1 LEGGQNEPEEDNPML
16 GWHGIRRSLDEPE
29 LIKSEFQAIKKMYDE
44 GLTNLHIMLPFV
56 ISVEEVRRAKEIA
69 REEDLPATT
78 KVGIMVETPASVM
91 IIEDLCKEGISFASF
106 GTNDLTQLILG
117 IDRNNVR
124 LAKFSSPFHPAVLRS
139 MKQVID
145 ICNRYSIET
154 SICGESGSNPEMVK
168 ILVEYGI
175 KSISCNM
182 DAIDIIRTVVHQK
195 EQEIA
200 NNG

>member
-1 LEGGQNEPEEDNPML
+1 
-16 GWHGIRRSLDEPE
+16 
-29 LIKSEFQAIKKMYDE
+29 
-44 GLTNLHIMLPFV
+44 
-56 ISVEEVRRAKEIA
+56 
-69 REEDLPATT
+69 
-78 KVGIMVETPASVM
+78 
-91 IIEDLCKEGISFASF
+91 
-106 GTNDLTQLILG
+106 
-117 IDRNNVR
+117 
-124 LAKFSSPFHPAVLRS
+124 

-145 ICNRYSIET
+145 ICNRYDIET

-175 KSISCNM
+175 RSISCNM